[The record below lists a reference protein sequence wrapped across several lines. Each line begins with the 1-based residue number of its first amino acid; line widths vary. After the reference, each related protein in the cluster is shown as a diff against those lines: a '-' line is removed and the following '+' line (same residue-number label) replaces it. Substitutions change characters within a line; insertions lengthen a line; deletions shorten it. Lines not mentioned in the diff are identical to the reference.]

1 VTYGKVIRLET
12 YLLSCLVF
20 PGLLRSPDGSASH
33 GCSVS
38 DHGFL
43 LTTKVHSVLLG
54 HWGLAVVEK
63 SFSGNASPSG
73 PTLHSGS
80 ILCLLLALGLPYC
93 SEWWLEQEDGVPGY
107 FVSGTDSLPVDYS
120 NGTTTD
126 AEGTASRTAADADA
140 GSTADIPK
148 GDSA

>member
-1 VTYGKVIRLET
+1 
-12 YLLSCLVF
+12 
-20 PGLLRSPDGSASH
+20 
-33 GCSVS
+33 
-38 DHGFL
+38 
-43 LTTKVHSVLLG
+43 
-54 HWGLAVVEK
+54 
-63 SFSGNASPSG
+63 
-73 PTLHSGS
+73 
-80 ILCLLLALGLPYC
+80 
-93 SEWWLEQEDGVPGY
+93 VPGY